1 MKILLTAFDAF
12 GGETIN
18 PAQEAVKRVTNH
30 LNGAQIIKLTVPTVF
45 GAAGDTVTTAIREHT
60 PNAVVYVGQAG
71 GRAGITP
78 ERVAINI
85 EDATIPDNAGI
96 TLVDKPILPGGPAA
110 YFSTLPVKA
119 MVQAIKG
126 IGLPASLSNSAGT
139 FVCNHLMFRVLHL
152 LNTEYPGMIGGFIHV
167 PFLPGQ
173 AASQPKPTPSMELD
187 DIVHG
192 LEAALAA
199 LIQSLHKAV

>member
-18 PAQEAVKRVTNH
+18 PAQEAVKLVSDH

-45 GAAGDTVTTAIREHT
+45 GSAGDTVTTAIREYT
-60 PNAVVYVGQAG
+60 PNAVVCVGQAG

-96 TLVDKPILPGGPAA
+96 TPVDKPILPGSPAA
-110 YFSTLPVKA
+110 YFATLPVKA
-119 MVQAIKG
+119 MVQAIKS

-152 LNTEYPGMIGGFIHV
+152 LNTEYPGVIGGFIHV

-173 AASQPKPTPSMELD
+173 AAAQPNPTPSMELD